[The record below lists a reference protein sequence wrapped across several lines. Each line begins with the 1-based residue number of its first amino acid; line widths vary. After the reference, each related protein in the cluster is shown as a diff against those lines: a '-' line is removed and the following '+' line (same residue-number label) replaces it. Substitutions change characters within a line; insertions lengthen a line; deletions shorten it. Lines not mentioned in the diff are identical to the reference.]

1 MQKIVVLQTPRRSSV
16 GHLLSNK
23 RIGKMVSDTVGII
36 QGESCPYIRNKAV
49 ARKAFNIAFQ
59 TFG

>member
-1 MQKIVVLQTPRRSSV
+1 MQKIVVLQTPKSSNV
-16 GHLLSNK
+16 GHLLSHK
-23 RIGKMVSDTVGII
+23 RIGRMMSDANGLKK
-36 QGESCPYIRNKAV
+36 GKSCPYIRNKAV